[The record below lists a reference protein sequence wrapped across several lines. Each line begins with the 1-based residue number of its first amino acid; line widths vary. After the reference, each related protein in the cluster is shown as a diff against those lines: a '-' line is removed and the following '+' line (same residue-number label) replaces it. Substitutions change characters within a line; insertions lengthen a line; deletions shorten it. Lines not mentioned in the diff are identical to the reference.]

1 MSQYLILLQLQQNAC
16 SRAKFRIRKFASPY
30 YIYIYI
36 YIYIY
41 YNNNILSVLYSLSGY
56 IYYNIHNGL

>member
-1 MSQYLILLQLQQNAC
+1 MIGAAATATERMFDNEIQHAEICFALL
-16 SRAKFRIRKFASPY
+16 
-30 YIYIYI
+30 

-56 IYYNIHNGL
+56 IYYNIHNVL